1 MKLRVRYEDQYQ
13 ELTLDTETAEQ
24 LWVSLGLTEED
35 CTAEEK
41 EQLMQEKFEV
51 IFNRPD
57 YNNWHKHWRHHGNTK
72 SQKYEDDGTGD
83 DEDKGATWCEPLFD
97 EVMDSRIFCKE
108 ETERDER
115 ASYEAICQ
123 WVRNV
128 LAKKPKWA
136 EAFIAVR
143 LDMVSVNDYAASIGV
158 SAASVVSKWLSRAD
172 KKLRENYPDR
182 QI

>member
-1 MKLRVRYEDQYQ
+1 MR
-13 ELTLDTETAEQ
+13 
-24 LWVSLGLTEED
+24 G
-35 CTAEEK
+35 
-41 EQLMQEKFEV
+41 
-51 IFNRPD
+51 
-57 YNNWHKHWRHHGNTK
+57 
-72 SQKYEDDGTGD
+72 SQ
-83 DEDKGATWCEPLFD
+83 F
-97 EVMDSRIFCKE
+97 FCKE

-158 SAASVVSKWLSRAD
+158 SDASVVSKWLSRAE